1 MSLQTMPIDTTSLEF
16 RYHGASEYRAFNK
29 ETEKKDKEQ
38 ARCPDTGYPIFSVRC
53 QVLFREERESGL
65 ITVRVPLPEAPSE
78 DLEFEHPVT
87 FGKVTSKSWNM
98 EGRDGQTWTAASMAL
113 VDAGKP
119 TAPPAPS
126 AGNGKAK
133 APASTG

>member
-1 MSLQTMPIDTTSLEF
+1 MPLDTSQLEF

-38 ARCPDTGYPIFSVRC
+38 ARCEDTGYPIFSVRC

-65 ITVRVPLPEAPSE
+65 ITVRVPLPEPPPE
-78 DLEFEHPVT
+78 DLDFEHPVT

-98 EGRDGQTWTAASMAL
+98 EGRDGQTWIAKTMGIGNAGSPTAAATT
-113 VDAGKP
+113 P
-119 TAPPAPS
+119 NTPPA
-126 AGNGKAK
+126 ANRKTKAET
-133 APASTG
+133 A

>member
-1 MSLQTMPIDTTSLEF
+1 MSLQTMPLDTTALEF

-38 ARCPDTGYPIFSVRC
+38 ARCTDTGYPIFSIRC

-65 ITVRVPLPEAPSE
+65 ITVRVPLPEAPTE

-98 EGRDGQTWTAASMAL
+98 EGRDGQTWIAKSMGIGTAGGAAS
-113 VDAGKP
+113 
-119 TAPPAPS
+119 APGTPPSPAR
-126 AGNGKAK
+126 KAK
-133 APASTG
+133 AVEAA